1 LLAAALA
8 GGCARPAGQQP
19 IDLGGGVEDLS
30 VPLMPH
36 DMAGRDFSSNIP
48 CDLGAGFH
56 ACNGMCLQPSQCCT
70 GNDCPSPPT
79 GQALCQQ
86 GQCVVSCNPG
96 YKMCGTNCVPN
107 GLCCSPADCAST
119 QNVQTATCASDGTC
133 HVGMCKP
140 GYYDLDGTYQNG
152 CECHDLGQAR
162 MCASPTS
169 LGTLPVGGMFSATG
183 NLPQMGAEN
192 WFSVTFQGEGDKN
205 YHPQIV
211 LGGTGSEF
219 KMDVLS
225 GCPSQ
230 GGAGL
235 ACGEGNGA
243 VSTGTLAWEVQYT
256 GGDPPGS
263 TGHAD
268 KEGKPNWM
276 PIGAVGN
283 GGTVLIRVFRVGG
296 AVTCDAFTLT
306 ISN

>member
-1 LLAAALA
+1 LLAATLA
-8 GGCARPAGQQP
+8 GGCAHPAGQQP

-30 VPLMPH
+30 VPQQPH
-36 DMAGRDFSSNIP
+36 DMAGRDFSSNVP

-56 ACNGMCLQPSQCCT
+56 VCNSMCIPAAQCCT

-86 GQCVVSCNPG
+86 GMCVVSCNPG

-107 GLCCSPADCAST
+107 GLCCSANDCAST
-119 QNVQTATCASDGTC
+119 PNVQTATCATDGTC
-133 HVGMCKP
+133 HVGMCKS
-140 GYYDLDGTYQNG
+140 GYYDIDGMYQNG
-152 CECHDLGQAR
+152 CECHDLGHSRTCSGA
-162 MCASPTS
+162 TG
-169 LGTLPVGGMFSATG
+169 LGPVPLGAMFQVMG

-192 WFSVTFQGEGDKN
+192 WFSTTFQGEGDKA
-205 YHPQIV
+205 YHPKIS
-211 LGGTGSEF
+211 LAGTGSEF

-225 GCPSQ
+225 GCPGQ
-230 GGAGL
+230 GGAM

-243 VSTGTLAWEVQYT
+243 VSTGTLAWEVAYS
-256 GGDPPGS
+256 GGDPPGPN
-263 TGHAD
+263 D
-268 KEGKPNWM
+268 KEGKPNWT

-283 GGTVLIRVFRVGG
+283 GGTVLIRVFRSGG